1 MFKNGIYNNFVFIY
15 SRIDVLAP
23 LHLEEKFHYPD
34 ISYNHILLNQQ
45 KLSFWKC
52 VSKIG
57 LVLIEPITPCFESTS
72 MHALIKPN
80 TGKTNMIFVPAFFLF
95 LSVSG
100 TVESWRHRLPPSNKE
115 RLDLILGIDPI
126 FWHFFPL
133 WVPYGVMVSINAVQK
148 GLHFWYRILNIW

>member
-15 SRIDVLAP
+15 SSIDVLAP
-23 LHLEEKFHYPD
+23 LHLKEKFHNPD

-52 VSKIG
+52 VSKAG

-72 MHALIKPN
+72 MHSPIKPN
-80 TGKTNMIFVPAFFLF
+80 KGKTNMIFVLDFFIL

-100 TVESWRHRLPPSNKE
+100 TVESWHRLPPSNKE
-115 RLDLILGIDPI
+115 RLDLIVGIDPI